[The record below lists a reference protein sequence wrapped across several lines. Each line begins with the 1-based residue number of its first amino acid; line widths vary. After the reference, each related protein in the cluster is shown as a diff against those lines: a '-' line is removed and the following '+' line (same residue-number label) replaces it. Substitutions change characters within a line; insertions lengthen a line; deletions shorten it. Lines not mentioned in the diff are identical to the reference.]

1 MPTTRG
7 KYKLKHDKQNK
18 TKENKTMTTVNQQKE
33 MFYSAAI
40 LSNIEMLA
48 AKVGRTY
55 DFKYLTTCEDSE
67 LRDLQDNLI
76 EEYNR
81 KVAK

>member
-1 MPTTRG
+1 MRE
-7 KYKLKHDKQNK
+7 QNQK
-18 TKENKTMTTVNQQKE
+18 TKERKTMTTVNQQKE

-40 LSNIEMLA
+40 LSNITMLA
-48 AKVGRTY
+48 EKVGRTY
-55 DFKYLTTCEDSE
+55 DFDYLTTCEDSE

-76 EEYNR
+76 EQYNR

>member
-1 MPTTRG
+1 
-7 KYKLKHDKQNK
+7 
-18 TKENKTMTTVNQQKE
+18 MTTGNQQRE

-40 LSNIEMLA
+40 LSNITMLA
-48 AKVGRTY
+48 EKVVRTY
-55 DFKYLTTCEDSE
+55 DFDYLTTCQDSE

>member
-1 MPTTRG
+1 
-7 KYKLKHDKQNK
+7 
-18 TKENKTMTTVNQQKE
+18 MTTVNQQKE

-40 LSNIEMLA
+40 LSNIAMLA

-55 DFKYLTTCEDSE
+55 DFKYLTNCEDSE

-76 EEYNR
+76 ERYNR
-81 KVAK
+81 KVASKA

>member
-1 MPTTRG
+1 
-7 KYKLKHDKQNK
+7 
-18 TKENKTMTTVNQQKE
+18 MTTVNQQKE

-48 AKVGRTY
+48 SKVGRTY
-55 DFKYLTTCEDSE
+55 DFKYLTTCKDSD

-76 EEYNR
+76 EQYNT
-81 KVAK
+81 KVAKLNS

>member
-1 MPTTRG
+1 
-7 KYKLKHDKQNK
+7 
-18 TKENKTMTTVNQQKE
+18 MTTVNQQKE

-40 LSNIEMLA
+40 LSNIAMLA

-55 DFKYLTTCEDSE
+55 DFDYLTTCEDGE

-76 EEYNR
+76 EQYNR

>member
-1 MPTTRG
+1 
-7 KYKLKHDKQNK
+7 
-18 TKENKTMTTVNQQKE
+18 MTTVNQQKE

-40 LSNIEMLA
+40 LSNIAMLA
-48 AKVGRTY
+48 EKVGRTY
-55 DFKYLTTCEDSE
+55 DFKYLKTCEDRE

-76 EEYNR
+76 EQYNR